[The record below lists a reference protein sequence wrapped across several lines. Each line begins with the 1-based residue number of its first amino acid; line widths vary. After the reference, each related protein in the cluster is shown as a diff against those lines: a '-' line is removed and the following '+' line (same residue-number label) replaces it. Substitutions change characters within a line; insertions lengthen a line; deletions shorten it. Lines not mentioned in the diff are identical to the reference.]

1 MPIPET
7 TRHGLARRLE
17 QHRRQH
23 WPNLAELKVRYRTSF
38 AYIDGVDVDGDP
50 LPLCRL
56 RYLGSPNEWG
66 FAIYLASR
74 DGYEDSILPTASFT
88 GTPEDALDCACGL
101 YLDH

>member
-23 WPNLAELKVRYRTSF
+23 WPLIEVVLRYRTPF
-38 AYIDGVDVDGDP
+38 AYIDGVDADGDP

-56 RYLGSPNEWG
+56 RYQGSPNEWG

-74 DGYEDSILPTASFT
+74 DGYEDSILPTGSFT

-101 YLDH
+101 YLNY